1 MTLIRQTAQGQAEGF
16 STERADCWF
25 GIPFAK
31 PPVGELRFKRAR
43 DPEPWEG
50 VRACTQ
56 MGCRAHDFLAGPM
69 LETEVFTNEPSED
82 CLYLN
87 VWAPKGTEAGAKK
100 PVFVWI
106 YGGANHTGEAS
117 NPLYDLSAFAEDD
130 IVGVNFN
137 YRLGPLGFYDFTKYG
152 AEGFESNC
160 ALSDQIAALKWVQKN
175 IEAFGGDPGNV
186 TICGESA
193 GGMSCYGLLASP
205 AAKGLFRKAI
215 PMSGIADN
223 IDYPKVHELNNGLY
237 LKALG
242 LDPEKPED
250 VAKLKTMTVEELR
263 GGADRSACM
272 AVLDNTP
279 VYPGIEL
286 TGMVQGDDLLPDKV
300 WDALE
305 KGNAAD
311 VKVLIGTCR
320 DEGTLFYPMKMV
332 PYTWDM
338 VRQMLAYSNHPEK
351 YEEFVKVYGGGD
363 DAPQDAV
370 SAVEA
375 GGPMTD
381 DAALT
386 QIGTDRLF
394 WADSIRCSDVQAKH
408 NTVWRYRFDYVTPQS
423 VKFGL
428 FATHSSDIGPALVNS
443 CGAQLMMFDLDEN
456 PARLAKVREILHG
469 AFVNF
474 VKYDDPNGANGASAG
489 GPEAAWKPY
498 TAEHRETMLIDITA
512 DGEDACTLTENPRGE
527 VYDRLWADLR
537 FFEK

>member
-1 MTLIRQTAQGQAEGF
+1 MTLIRQTAQGPAEGF
-16 STERADCWF
+16 STGRADCWF

-43 DPEPWEG
+43 EPQSWEG
-50 VRACTQ
+50 VRACTE
-56 MGCRAHDFLAGPM
+56 MGPRPHDFLAGPM
-69 LETEVFTNEPSED
+69 LETEIFTQAPSED

-87 VWAPKGTEAGAKK
+87 VWAPKGTEPGAKK

-130 IVGVNFN
+130 IVAVNLN

-160 ALSDQIAALKWVQKN
+160 ALSDQIAALKWVNAN

-193 GGMSCYGLLASP
+193 GGMSCYALLASP
-205 AAKGLFRKAI
+205 AARGLFRKAI

-223 IDYPKVHELNNGLY
+223 IDYPKVHELNNALYFEGLGIDPSKPEELEK
-237 LKALG
+237 LKA
-242 LDPEKPED
+242 
-250 VAKLKTMTVEELR
+250 MTPEELR
-263 GGADRSACM
+263 GGCLN
-272 AVLDNTP
+272 VLLDTD

-286 TGMVQGDDLLPDKV
+286 TGMVSGDDLLPDKV

-320 DEGTLFYPMKMV
+320 DEATLFYPIKMV
-332 PYTWDM
+332 PYTPDM
-338 VRQMLAYSNHPEK
+338 VRQMLEYSNHPERFG
-351 YEEFVKVYGGGD
+351 EFEKVYGD
-363 DAPQDAV
+363 L
-370 SAVEA
+370 
-375 GGPMTD
+375 TT
-381 DAALT
+381 DAALI

-394 WADSIRCSDVQAKH
+394 WNDSVRCSDAQAKH
-408 NTVWRYRFDYVTPQS
+408 NTVWRYRFDFVTPQAAQ
-423 VKFGL
+423 FGL
-428 FATHSSDIGPALVNS
+428 FATHSADIGPALKNS
-443 CGAQLMMFDLDEN
+443 CGAQLMMFDQGED
-456 PARLAKVREILHG
+456 PARLEKIREILHG

-474 VKYDDPNGANGASAG
+474 VKNGDPAG
-489 GPEAAWKPY
+489 TTGPEWKPY
-498 TAEHRETMLIDITA
+498 TRERRETMLIDVTA
-512 DGEDACTLTENPRGE
+512 GGEDACTLAEDPRGE
-527 VYDRLWADLR
+527 VYDALWADLR